1 MIIERI
7 VKDASGTIDLVEH
20 YSSDWYK
27 LKQIETNRVYGASVI
42 DAIPCRFT
50 YKETDEKD
58 ESYVAEITP
67 EQIVSRLEEIL

>member
-20 YSSDWYK
+20 YSSTGYK
-27 LKQIETNRVYGASVI
+27 LRQIETNRVYGASVI
-42 DAIPCRFT
+42 DAIPCRYT
-50 YKETDEKD
+50 YEETDEP
-58 ESYVAEITP
+58 AEVSPITP